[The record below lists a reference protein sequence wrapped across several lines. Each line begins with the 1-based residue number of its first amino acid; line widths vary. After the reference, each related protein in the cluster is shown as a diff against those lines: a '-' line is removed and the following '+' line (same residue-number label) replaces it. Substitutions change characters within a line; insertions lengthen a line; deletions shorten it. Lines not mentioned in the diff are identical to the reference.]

1 MASSSFLL
9 SVPSLL
15 MVAYSWSVLSL
26 FVVVFPLRPFYL
38 SDGYSYCS
46 SSAYAYSLKIFYS
59 YPFLVMF
66 SYSSST
72 WVDVISL
79 SSVWCLSYARSVIG
93 ISGIHSWVPLSQF
106 WLILLIVK
114 VIQSL
119 YYFIIGE

>member
-1 MASSSFLL
+1 MSSSSIF
-9 SVPSLL
+9 SSAPSLPI
-15 MVAYSWSVLSL
+15 VVSSWSIWSWFFMIL
-26 FVVVFPLRPFYL
+26 PLRPFYL